1 MTGTSSQA
9 VFAAAQSLA
18 RKIVKAR
25 LWIVAL
31 VSVLVVGSS
40 FAIDRNGNGMS
51 DVWERKYFVPAE
63 AGAEDY
69 DGDGFSN
76 RQESLLG
83 TDPRD
88 FFSRAY
94 LDLSPEHGEPGEWH
108 LRINTGVGKIYEVQT
123 STDLATWVAVL
134 SGIAGTGAPVDL
146 VVTPASQAISEAFF
160 RYGLTGEIDADGD
173 GLTAW
178 EEAELGTS
186 DSNSDS
192 DGDGVSDAQEFS
204 DGTDPNDFYNGGVRI
219 IRIVSG
225 DGQVV
230 GPDQDSAD
238 PLVVE
243 VLDAQNQPLPNA
255 PVLFSIDAGDGSFID
270 GIQFAVERTIRTDA
284 QGRASV
290 IYHKGVTDPS
300 SRLRARAGGRPGDP
314 SVVFIATWP
323 QAPSVA
329 LSPAG
334 GSFAIAMGVIV
345 SCSDPEAAIRYT
357 MDGSEPTAE
366 SAAVFSEGQIWIS
379 ETGVLKAKAFA
390 ADHSPGPL
398 VEASYRVT
406 GAVAAGLGHR
416 LVLLNNQTV

>member
-40 FAIDRNGNGMS
+40 FAIDLNGNGMS
-51 DVWERKYFVPAE
+51 DVWERKYLVPAE

-76 RQESLLG
+76 QQESLLG

-94 LDLSPEHGEPGEWH
+94 LDLSPDHGEPGEWH

-123 STDLATWVAVL
+123 STNLATWPAVL
-134 SGIAGTGAPVDL
+134 SGIAGTGAPVDV
-146 VVTPASQAISEAFF
+146 VVTQGNQAITKAFF
-160 RYGLTGEIDADGD
+160 RYRLTGEIDADGD

-204 DGTDPNDFYNGGVRI
+204 DGTDPNDFYNGQLPVLQVASGQGQLVAPTIILPAPFVVRLTNSAGRPAVNVPVI
-219 IRIVSG
+219 FAIDSG
-225 DGQVV
+225 GGTVQPAQTRTDGSGLARATFRAPAFASTSVI
-230 GPDQDSAD
+230 SASAETGTYRA
-238 PLVVE
+238 VASFT
-243 VLDAQNQPLPNA
+243 AQSIPPAAPSALRAEPLP
-255 PVLFSIDAGDGSFID
+255 AGDGIKLRWQDNAATETGYVVEIQNPD
-270 GIQFAVERTIRTDA
+270 GTWSIVGQVAANTTEFDYTYD
-284 QGRASV
+284 
-290 IYHKGVTDPS
+290 
-300 SRLRARAGGRPGDP
+300 GDP
-314 SVVFIATWP
+314 GT
-323 QAPSVA
+323 
-329 LSPAG
+329 
-334 GSFAIAMGVIV
+334 
-345 SCSDPEAAIRYT
+345 
-357 MDGSEPTAE
+357 
-366 SAAVFSEGQIWIS
+366 
-379 ETGVLKAKAFA
+379 
-390 ADHSPGPL
+390 
-398 VEASYRVT
+398 
-406 GAVAAGLGHR
+406 
-416 LVLLNNQTV
+416 